1 MVKGT
6 KNKKRMAFEMAAQ
19 AAVNVDSINYD
30 KYLRENRG
38 AQAAAGLGESSWI
51 AVVPMSLKGGGSLQY
66 GIYSSKERAKEK
78 VRDYF
83 SMLIDERAAI
93 KAEAAEAKARCSGC
107 RDDMANQD
115 AHYGGCMRESE
126 GEDEGMTER
135 ETIIE
140 HLRERIIGLERAVV
154 VENLLV
160 GKLKKRYNV
169 SETEIGELMG
179 ELMDEIDD
187 RLDGQLDVD

>member
-38 AQAAAGLGESSWI
+38 AQAAAGLGESSWV
-51 AVVPMSLKGGGSLQY
+51 AVVPLSLKGGGSIQL
-66 GIYSSKERAKEK
+66 GFYSSKEKAEEQ

-83 SMLIDERAAI
+83 RVLIDERAAI

-107 RDDMANQD
+107 RDGMANQE

-140 HLRERIIGLERAVV
+140 RLREQVIELERAVM

-169 SETEIGELMG
+169 SEMEIGELMG
-179 ELMDEIDD
+179 ELMGEID
-187 RLDGQLDVD
+187 

>member
-38 AQAAAGLGESSWI
+38 AQAAAGLGESSWV
-51 AVVPMSLKGGGSLQY
+51 AVVPLSLKGGGSIRL
-66 GIYSSKERAKEK
+66 GFYSSKEVAKEK

-83 SMLIDERAAI
+83 NMLLDERGAI
-93 KAEAAEAKARCSGC
+93 EVEVAEAKVRCSGC
-107 RDDMANQD
+107 RDDMTNQE
-115 AHYGGCMRESE
+115 AHYGGCMSESE
-126 GEDEGMTER
+126 WEDEGMTER
-135 ETIIE
+135 EVIIE